1 MRPSRQTSL
10 VRRAVRAAPLAVASL
25 SLVVG
30 LIIAGCGGPSD
41 AGEPLR
47 TTPGATAVVLGSPM
61 PLETPASGAASSPAS
76 GEPVGPSGRLCD
88 RIGTV
93 QARLS
98 ELAALELRPT
108 ARVTLDIELSRV
120 QAAFSD
126 MRQGVLDSRGLD
138 LDEALR
144 RLGYRLDDLT
154 LAVEDFRTTSR
165 PREGAN
171 HVAEEAILL
180 GDALAGFLLLAGC

>member
-1 MRPSRQTSL
+1 MRLSGPILVARRTRSL
-10 VRRAVRAAPLAVASL
+10 TGLVLVLLAVVL
-25 SLVVG
+25 
-30 LIIAGCGGPSD
+30 AGCGGASE
-41 AGEPLR
+41 AGDPVP
-47 TTPGATAVVLGSPM
+47 TAATGLPIGIDSPV
-61 PLETPASGAASSPAS
+61 PVASPVGVEVGSSPDPS
-76 GEPVGPSGRLCD
+76 TGPPPELCD

-93 QARLS
+93 QSRLS

-126 MRQGVLDSRGLD
+126 MRQDVLDARGLD

-144 RLGYRLDDLT
+144 RLGYRVDDLT
-154 LAVEDFRTTSR
+154 LAVEDFRTNSR
-165 PREGAN
+165 PRDAAD
-171 HVAEEAILL
+171 HVAEEAVLL

>member
-1 MRPSRQTSL
+1 MRLSGSTFVVRPTSGFSGLAL
-10 VRRAVRAAPLAVASL
+10 VLVA
-25 SLVVG
+25 LV
-30 LIIAGCGGPSD
+30 IAGCGGAS
-41 AGEPLR
+41 E
-47 TTPGATAVVLGSPM
+47 AVVPVQTAASGLSAGDASPM
-61 PLETPASGAASSPAS
+61 PVPSPGGGVTAESSPAP
-76 GEPVGPSGRLCD
+76 PVGPSPELCD
-88 RIGTV
+88 RIGAV

-126 MRQGVLDSRGLD
+126 MRQAVLDSRGLD

-144 RLGYRLDDLT
+144 RLGYGVDDLT

-165 PREGAN
+165 PREAAD
-171 HVAEEAILL
+171 HVAEEAVLL